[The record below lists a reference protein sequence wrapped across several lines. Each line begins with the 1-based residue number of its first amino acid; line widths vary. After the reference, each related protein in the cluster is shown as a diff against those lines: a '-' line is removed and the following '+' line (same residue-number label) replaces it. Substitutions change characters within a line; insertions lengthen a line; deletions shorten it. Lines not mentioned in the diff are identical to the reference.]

1 MDSSVD
7 HHKTRF
13 NKKKT
18 SRRAVIIIVR
28 ESFSIFMETLE
39 AIRQL
44 SYLIARVKNRES
56 LEFMGVLVDDST
68 RAGIRTKAHLS

>member
-1 MDSSVD
+1 
-7 HHKTRF
+7 
-13 NKKKT
+13 
-18 SRRAVIIIVR
+18 
-28 ESFSIFMETLE
+28 METLE

-44 SYLIARVKNRES
+44 SYLIARVKNREN